1 MASTTLLRLHVI
13 SITSE
18 TNYPCLLGQGS
29 LSCTWTVLSNSW
41 KQRFIHL
48 YPLHA
53 VYAGGTRQVGSL
65 RASMDYCVRLRWT
78 HRQDNDT
85 QAIALWQLTDL
96 RQLST
101 SPPPERLKHST
112 LLEKTAVSKWVKL
125 KWHSIRS
132 SSLVSSHLT
141 HACEHVVIKPRA
153 WLSGAFSEFIL
164 ARMTAKGHS
173 VPSGLQTNGLRTVTC
188 SRIL

>member
-85 QAIALWQLTDL
+85 QAIAFWQLTDL

-101 SPPPERLKHST
+101 PPPLPRKVKTLHTARKDCRERVGEVEVAQYSLLLTGLKSPDACVWT
-112 LLEKTAVSKWVKL
+112 CGNPAESMAEWCVQWVHFGKNDC
-125 KWHSIRS
+125 KG
-132 SSLVSSHLT
+132 
-141 HACEHVVIKPRA
+141 P
-153 WLSGAFSEFIL
+153 LSA
-164 ARMTAKGHS
+164 
-173 VPSGLQTNGLRTVTC
+173 
-188 SRIL
+188 

>member
-78 HRQDNDT
+78 HRQWQWHPGNCTLTTNWFEATLDPLPRKVKTLHTAWKDCRERVGEVEVAQYSLLLTGLKSPDACVWTCGNQAESMAEWCVQWVHFGKNDCKGP
-85 QAIALWQLTDL
+85 
-96 RQLST
+96 LS
-101 SPPPERLKHST
+101 
-112 LLEKTAVSKWVKL
+112 A
-125 KWHSIRS
+125 
-132 SSLVSSHLT
+132 
-141 HACEHVVIKPRA
+141 
-153 WLSGAFSEFIL
+153 
-164 ARMTAKGHS
+164 
-173 VPSGLQTNGLRTVTC
+173 
-188 SRIL
+188 